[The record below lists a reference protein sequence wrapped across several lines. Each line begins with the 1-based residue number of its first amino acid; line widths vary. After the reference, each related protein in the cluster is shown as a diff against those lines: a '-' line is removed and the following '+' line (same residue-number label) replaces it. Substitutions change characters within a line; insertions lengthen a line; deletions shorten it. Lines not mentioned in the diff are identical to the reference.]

1 MIIAKALRWYDF
13 SKGARYD
20 KPEHLLEE
28 GEVPHINNFILKEDQ
43 KLWVRKG
50 LARHIPS
57 FFSSPVK
64 GLYRTSVG
72 SQIPYLL
79 VVAGGTVYKVSDYSP
94 SWNPVLS
101 GLFDANDFYFD
112 TYLDKVFFTN
122 GANYLYVWDGETAV
136 PVTEAHPGCQ
146 FVQHY
151 ADRLFIAS
159 SYDNPDT
166 LFYSELFDYQKWED
180 PETEIT
186 NLINVSPGD
195 DERITGIIRTQDHLT
210 IFKTKGIF
218 YLRGYDPEEW
228 ILQRVTDDLGCIA
241 PRSIVQMD
249 GRTIWLS
256 NRGVYMDDGEYFYQI
271 GAAIQPVLQE
281 ISPERLA
288 KAFAFSRS
296 WYYYL
301 FVPVE
306 DGTEVFVYN
315 VRTESWFR
323 WFFSGKTFSVGVP
336 ANLPRDERTWF
347 VGSATNSLV
356 YEGEVENGTDDG
368 VPYTA
373 ALRLPMIGNFS
384 KEANY
389 DLRRVALDYSGEAVP
404 SVSVTYHLKPSFAT
418 TVDRTVPGSGEAGEG
433 GGVISLP
440 PRPVP
445 AISIQIQTPGDE
457 NWHLNGVAAEV
468 RIKRSVWRR

>member
-1 MIIAKALRWYDF
+1 MITAKALRWYDF
-13 SKGARYD
+13 SKGVRYD

-50 LARHIPS
+50 LSRHIPS

-256 NRGVYMDDGEYFYQI
+256 NR
-271 GAAIQPVLQE
+271 
-281 ISPERLA
+281 
-288 KAFAFSRS
+288 
-296 WYYYL
+296 
-301 FVPVE
+301 
-306 DGTEVFVYN
+306 
-315 VRTESWFR
+315 
-323 WFFSGKTFSVGVP
+323 
-336 ANLPRDERTWF
+336 
-347 VGSATNSLV
+347 
-356 YEGEVENGTDDG
+356 
-368 VPYTA
+368 
-373 ALRLPMIGNFS
+373 
-384 KEANY
+384 
-389 DLRRVALDYSGEAVP
+389 
-404 SVSVTYHLKPSFAT
+404 
-418 TVDRTVPGSGEAGEG
+418 
-433 GGVISLP
+433 
-440 PRPVP
+440 
-445 AISIQIQTPGDE
+445 
-457 NWHLNGVAAEV
+457 
-468 RIKRSVWRR
+468 